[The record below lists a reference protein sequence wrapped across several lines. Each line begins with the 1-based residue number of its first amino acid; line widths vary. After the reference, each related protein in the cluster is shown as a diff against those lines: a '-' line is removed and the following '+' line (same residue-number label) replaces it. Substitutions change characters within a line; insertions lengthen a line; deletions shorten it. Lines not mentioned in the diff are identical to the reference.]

1 MDTQSWDLELG
12 NTYHSVT
19 KSLQNAALGANA
31 QKNRAMVSSYAGGF
45 LLCRSRVY
53 FACDG

>member
-1 MDTQSWDLELG
+1 MGTQSWDLELG